1 MSDTTSNF
9 GKNKVLSLKGKP
21 GTVRQSFSHGRSK
34 SVVVETKRKRL
45 IVPKNK
51 ENPFEKPVSPNEKSQ
66 QIKPG
71 EVDLEKSNLSDVEV
85 SRRVKALEA
94 ARALETSRLEQEKRT
109 LETSKKELAEI
120 QEKGPDNTTK
130 KASLIA
136 PEKNDSLEI
145 NVNLA
150 GPLPSEIPL
159 MDAPVTKPRVN
170 KQEEPQK
177 KTR

>member
-1 MSDTTSNF
+1 M
-9 GKNKVLSLKGKP
+9 G
-21 GTVRQSFSHGRSK
+21 
-34 SVVVETKRKRL
+34 
-45 IVPKNK
+45 
-51 ENPFEKPVSPNEKSQ
+51 
-66 QIKPG
+66 
-71 EVDLEKSNLSDVEV
+71 
-85 SRRVKALEA
+85 A

-177 KTR
+177 KHVEDEARQTKPSKNHTDRRRSGKLTITQALGDETSRH